1 MILQT
6 GGSALGD
13 ISTRSNSNWSANFIA
28 SVNLKTLAQYFR
40 LQDVPLAHHEFV
52 YSVGIF
58 LFYEVDNLCCFLLL
72 WLYNLS

>member
-40 LQDVPLAHHEFV
+40 LQDVPLAPNKIV

-58 LFYEVDNLCCFLLL
+58 LFYARLITSVASYCYDFII
-72 WLYNLS
+72 

>member
-28 SVNLKTLAQYFR
+28 SVNLKPWLNIFAYKTYLLYTTNKI
-40 LQDVPLAHHEFV
+40 V

-58 LFYEVDNLCCFLLL
+58 LFYARLITSVASIAMTL
-72 WLYNLS
+72 